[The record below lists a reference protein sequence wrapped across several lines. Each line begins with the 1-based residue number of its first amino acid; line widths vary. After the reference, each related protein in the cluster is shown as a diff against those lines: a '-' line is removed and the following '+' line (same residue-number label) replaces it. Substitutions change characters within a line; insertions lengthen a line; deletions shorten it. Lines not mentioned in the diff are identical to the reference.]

1 MQSVR
6 YVSALPSDVVLNA
19 SGYYSPST
27 GKAYFYVSD
36 ARTIYVPGPYTGV
49 AEAVNTNLD
58 RFGLGTV
65 VARQRQIDA
74 LYFKAPK
81 IVDPSNLWTKLLQIL
96 GVWVLASLVLAL
108 PVLVVLLGWRRFF
121 QLFLIHEV
129 GKTIRGIDDGSK
141 D

>member
-1 MQSVR
+1 MR
-6 YVSALPSDVVLNA
+6 YVSVLPSDAKLNKV
-19 SGYYSPST
+19 GYYSAST
-27 GKAYFYVSD
+27 GKAYLLVSD
-36 ARTIYVPGPYTGV
+36 ARTVYLPADGKGI
-49 AEAVNTNLD
+49 AIAVNNNLD

-81 IVDPSNLWTKLLQIL
+81 IVDPSNLWTRLLQIL
-96 GVWVLASLVLAL
+96 GVWVLASLILAL